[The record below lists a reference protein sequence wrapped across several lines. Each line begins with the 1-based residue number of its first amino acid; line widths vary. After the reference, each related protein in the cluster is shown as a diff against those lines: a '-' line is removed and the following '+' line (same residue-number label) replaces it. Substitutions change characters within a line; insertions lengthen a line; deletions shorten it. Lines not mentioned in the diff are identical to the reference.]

1 MGTEQ
6 ESQAESRTI
15 QMSRTEVLTGMKR
28 KRVSYLEVN
37 APDRPQLNYKL
48 SEKEVV
54 IGRTKDNHI
63 TLPFS
68 NISRH
73 HALVRSEGEDYT
85 VQDNGSTNG
94 TYVNGVKVAKCVLR
108 QNDLIQIGETKIYYT
123 EREELCM

>member
-48 SEKEVV
+48 GDKEVV
-54 IGRTKDNHI
+54 IGRTKDNQI

-73 HALVRSEGEDYT
+73 HALVKSEGEDYS

>member
-1 MGTEQ
+1 MGTEND
-6 ESQAESRTI
+6 SQAESRTI
-15 QMSRTEVLTGMKR
+15 QMSRTEVLTGMRR

-48 SEKEVV
+48 AENEVV
-54 IGRTKDNHI
+54 IGRTKENQI

-73 HALVRSEGEDYT
+73 HAVVQLEGEDYA
-85 VQDNGSTNG
+85 VRDNGSTNG

-108 QNDLIQIGETKIYYT
+108 PNDLIQIGETKIYYT

>member
-6 ESQAESRTI
+6 ESHAESRTI

-48 SEKEVV
+48 GDKDVV
-54 IGRTKDNHI
+54 IGRTKDNQI

-73 HALVRSEGEDYT
+73 HALVKSEGEDYS

>member
-1 MGTEQ
+1 MATEND
-6 ESQAESRTI
+6 SQAESRTI

-37 APDRPQLNYKL
+37 APGRPQLNYKL
-48 SEKEVV
+48 GDKEVV
-54 IGRTKDNHI
+54 IGRTKDNNI

-73 HALVRSEGEDYT
+73 HAVVKAEGEEYS

-94 TYVNGVKVAKCVLR
+94 TYVNGVKVARCILR
-108 QNDLIQIGETKIYYT
+108 PNDLIQLGETKIYYT